1 MTKPQEHKLISVIT
15 VVFNNRAG
23 LERTLNSIAAQED
36 RSAMEY
42 IVVDGGST
50 DGTLELIRSHEQ
62 LIDRWVSEPDR
73 GLYHAMNK
81 GMSMARGNYLWF
93 MNSGDAMYDSHAL
106 QAVLHAAE
114 HDADFVF
121 GDTMFIS
128 PDGREIGLMSRVTPK
143 KLPEHP
149 GPRTFS
155 YGMNIC
161 HQSVVVKRNMAPEYN
176 EAYRMVADID
186 WIIRILNKNP
196 RTAQCAQ
203 PLARFELGGI
213 SQQRIRR
220 SWKERFR
227 VLAIHYGFLPTLFRH
242 LVLLFR
248 SLAFRLIAAK

>member
-121 GDTMFIS
+121 GDTMFIT

-186 WIIRILNKNP
+186 WIIRIL
-196 RTAQCAQ
+196 
-203 PLARFELGGI
+203 FEIENLGSAAEKITSPCVKKPFICINMQGMYSVQLI
-213 SQQRIRR
+213 ENWSVAAIVVIRQ
-220 SWKERFR
+220 
-227 VLAIHYGFLPTLFRH
+227 VG
-242 LVLLFR
+242 
-248 SLAFRLIAAK
+248 